1 MQATGSQG
9 TKPSMTRQE
18 EKDAELDRRI
28 VALRKKNQALLRRYQ
43 GKRVVSRNWARSS
56 LAPRATAELLEG
68 EEAEDRAWC
77 LGEWVELAVTMENK
91 AKAKRIVSEKPRR
104 ARNQGAE
111 VAPGAQ
117 SPSIQARISSDS
129 AQKDAQ
135 DPWNPGGQ
143 DLVPRQP
150 PGGTLEVGWNYMQWK
165 QERKQVD
172 LARLAQQ
179 QDAQGDWRRPWN
191 LDKAKPMSQTPS
203 KPQEEGLAKTGSAR
217 GPRGHSR
224 KALSPALSPSGKG
237 GRWGQPS
244 RPSGAPAT
252 RSRARGTE
260 RLTGRARRWDETED
274 KHVLESQEG
283 CQGLRR
289 SLEEEAQ
296 KQQTEQAKTSPTLAL
311 PEGPPEVSDSSLT
324 SMVPSS
330 DLAPLDL
337 SLGRARSPGTGERAC
352 VLNPELGAQQSP
364 QAEDP
369 QVESKV
375 HICPESQRESG
386 VPGAR
391 EDGQATGPGLMP
403 QSRAPRGSGRAR
415 GTGSV
420 KGRTR
425 AVGPAERR

>member
-43 GKRVVSRNWARSS
+43 EIEEDRRQAERGHMTSTTPEPPPPDGLIVTISQAPGGKRVVSRNWARSS

-91 AKAKRIVSEKPRR
+91 A
-104 ARNQGAE
+104 
-111 VAPGAQ
+111 
-117 SPSIQARISSDS
+117 
-129 AQKDAQ
+129 KDAQ